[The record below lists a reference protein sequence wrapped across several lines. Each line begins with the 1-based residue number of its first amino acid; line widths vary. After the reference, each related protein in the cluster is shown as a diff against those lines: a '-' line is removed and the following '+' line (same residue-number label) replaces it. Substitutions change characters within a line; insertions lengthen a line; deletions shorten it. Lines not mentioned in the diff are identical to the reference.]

1 MLDRVVDLREDVI
14 AYLEKD
20 GVKYTEKIVDMIVD
34 EFGENIEDY
43 EKRKNYTVGRTSI
56 AYEKLLVRAIKE
68 VFHRDNFYIIS
79 FAWAFCVSSPLLF
92 ACVVGLRQMHLS
104 NESPLDVMIEKFK
117 KNISRYIVLEL
128 KIALRILVFIACTME
143 NRCNSYSNQ

>member
-1 MLDRVVDLREDVI
+1 MLDRIVDLREDVI

-68 VFHRDNFYIIS
+68 VFKENKHVVFEDTDSVIRINGYYSGFDASEVYI
-79 FAWAFCVSSPLLF
+79 
-92 ACVVGLRQMHLS
+92 
-104 NESPLDVMIEKFK
+104 
-117 KNISRYIVLEL
+117 KNL
-128 KIALRILVFIACTME
+128 
-143 NRCNSYSNQ
+143 

>member
-1 MLDRVVDLREDVI
+1 MLDRIVDLREDVI

-20 GVKYTEKIVDMIVD
+20 GVKYTEKIVDMIVN

-68 VFHRDNFYIIS
+68 VFKENKHVVFEDDDSIIRINGRYS
-79 FAWAFCVSSPLLF
+79 GINSSE
-92 ACVVGLRQMHLS
+92 VYV
-104 NESPLDVMIEKFK
+104 K
-117 KNISRYIVLEL
+117 KL
-128 KIALRILVFIACTME
+128 
-143 NRCNSYSNQ
+143 